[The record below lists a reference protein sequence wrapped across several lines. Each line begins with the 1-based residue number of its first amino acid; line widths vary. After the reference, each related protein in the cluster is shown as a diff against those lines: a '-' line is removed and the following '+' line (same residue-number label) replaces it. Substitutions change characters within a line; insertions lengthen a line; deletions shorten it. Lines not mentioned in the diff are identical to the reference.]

1 MLRVPARAVRVFR
14 SFSSASPPFSATA
27 PRGFDPQDPTTKPP
41 ADYSAFLDFDDKLKK
56 AQGKR
61 NAAEKKKKPRIA
73 TDGPP
78 SIGRLGPLKRENRP
92 TLTNSMLKGVV
103 FDLSALLN
111 FFPDGDGD
119 ATLKPEIVSDEK
131 WNVGNGARET
141 MLWAESRGLKTA
153 VLPRLAL
160 SADVANDLVDFTVNS
175 FQDKLGH
182 TFERVMG
189 NVHEK
194 DSGVLTEALIREC
207 ARMELEPKEV
217 MVVTLSPMVVAAA
230 KAKEMHTTALKNGS
244 KNGKAQRQAHFKIE
258 ELLHLKDVVEG
269 LNGISY
275 RRDAVVAGSPR

>member
-1 MLRVPARAVRVFR
+1 MFRPAPSACSGRFR
-14 SFSSASPPFSATA
+14 RRRLLFATA

-41 ADYSAFLDFDDKLKK
+41 ADYSAFLDFDDKLKGE
-56 AQGKR
+56 GKR
-61 NAAEKKKKPRIA
+61 NAAKKKKPRIA

-103 FDLSALLN
+103 FDLGSVEL
-111 FFPDGDGD
+111 FPDGDGD

-131 WNVGNGARET
+131 WNVGNGAREPC
-141 MLWAESRGLKTA
+141 SGQSHGLEDCCAPATG
-153 VLPRLAL
+153 PICGCR
-160 SADVANDLVDFTVNS
+160 NDLVDFTVNS

-258 ELLHLKDVVEG
+258 QLLHLKDVVEG